1 MTVPTGAATPFLRN
15 ATIMLAAV
23 TLILGCLLWV
33 VLDSKPLLDTS
44 GTAQASDRSV
54 THRILQTGIQ
64 PGVGDNPHE
73 KKLVLTAEDI
83 TAASN
88 FILSR
93 KRLTGR
99 AVCEIH
105 HDQLSLQLTVKL
117 PTLGSQRYINLSL
130 TTRQPHQT
138 FQINRLKLGSLT
150 LPYPLG
156 DGLASILIRIPPLA
170 RIGRAGE
177 QMIKEVK
184 IENDQLRVTLNWNRD
199 LLMQTQGSLNDLAD
213 QQLVQVYQNKLADI
227 VNTATASRFV
237 RLGRLTQG
245 MFELA
250 KNRSSAANADPI
262 AENRAIIIVLAAYSN
277 GKDIAAD
284 LPGGITPQRRG
295 VLLNKRID
303 TAQHFLGSAALAM
316 SGQGALVETIG
327 LAKELHDTHDGSGFS
342 FIDLAADQ
350 AGALFGKN
358 AIRSHEKA
366 LRMQD
371 IMSRSMDE
379 SQFIP
384 RLKDLPE
391 SMNAEEFT
399 TRFHHIGSPAF
410 NAIKQQITDRINA
423 LTIYQA
429 L

>member
-1 MTVPTGAATPFLRN
+1 MTVPTDAVKPFLRN
-15 ATIMLAAV
+15 AMIMLAAFAV
-23 TLILGCLLWV
+23 ISGFLLWLA
-33 VLDSKPLLDTS
+33 LDSTPLLDTS
-44 GTAQASDRSV
+44 DTAQASDRSR
-54 THRILQTGIQ
+54 THRILQTGLQ
-64 PGVGDNPHE
+64 PGISDNPHE
-73 KKLVLTAEDI
+73 KKLVLTAADI
-83 TAASN
+83 TSASN

-93 KRLTGR
+93 KKLTGR

-105 HDQLSLQLTVKL
+105 HDHLSLQLTVKL
-117 PTLGSQRYINLSL
+117 PALGSQRYINLSL
-130 TTRQPHQT
+130 TTRQPRPTLHIQH
-138 FQINRLKLGSLT
+138 LKLGSLT

-156 DGLASILIRIPPLA
+156 DGLARILIRIPPLA

-199 LLMQTQGSLNDLAD
+199 LLMQTQGSMTDLAD
-213 QQLVQVYQNKLADI
+213 QQLVQVYQSKLADI

-245 MFELA
+245 LFELA
-250 KNRSSAANADPI
+250 KNRSSTANADPI

-316 SGQGALVETIG
+316 SGQGTLVETIG

-366 LRMQD
+366 ARMQD

-384 RLKDLPE
+384 RLTDLPE

-399 TRFHHIGSPAF
+399 TRFHHIDSPAF